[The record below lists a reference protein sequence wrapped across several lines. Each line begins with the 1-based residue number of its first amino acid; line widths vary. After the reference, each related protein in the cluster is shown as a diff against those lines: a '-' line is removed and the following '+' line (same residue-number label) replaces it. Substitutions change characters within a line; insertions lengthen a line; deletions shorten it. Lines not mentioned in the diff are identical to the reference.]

1 MKSHN
6 DACLT
11 VLALAGV
18 TSGNS
23 GCGCHRSGSVACY
36 EGNVSRGST
45 PQETAEGLSAKRPKC
60 VGETSDPCR
69 RNVSGSKSLSAK
81 RLSAKRLIG
90 ETSAPQTA
98 KIHRFV
104 RFVMYCIITTCS
116 VKCYWHCSDGTVH
129 YKSDKMVNFCCF
141 RCAITSPIT
150 VFTNIVFYIYN
161 SVISQPW
168 IKISD

>member
-1 MKSHN
+1 LTTEKLIKINRNDTTRSSGTPSGFNTSH
-6 DACLT
+6 L
-11 VLALAGV
+11 
-18 TSGNS
+18 NS
-23 GCGCHRSGSVACY
+23 QTIY
-36 EGNVSRGST
+36 EFVGEMS
-45 PQETAEGLSAKRPKC
+45 EGLSAKRPKC

-141 RCAITSPIT
+141 RCAITSPI
-150 VFTNIVFYIYN
+150 
-161 SVISQPW
+161 
-168 IKISD
+168 